1 MSGLGLF
8 RLHQPG
14 LRWILLFVITMV
26 FAKMMIN
33 NIFFSG
39 IPVHQMMSLAT
50 LPRPQDQTHT
60 GLKGLS
66 FSSLSSLILI
76 FLLYRALFGPTD
88 HEENLRFVRKELKKA
103 KNEAANKW

>member
-1 MSGLGLF
+1 MDIVDFNHNG
-8 RLHQPG
+8 
-14 LRWILLFVITMV
+14 VCEDDD
-26 FAKMMIN
+26 IN
-33 NIFFSG
+33 NNFNSG

>member
-1 MSGLGLF
+1 
-8 RLHQPG
+8 
-14 LRWILLFVITMV
+14 
-26 FAKMMIN
+26 
-33 NIFFSG
+33 
-39 IPVHQMMSLAT
+39 MMSLAT

-60 GLKGLS
+60 GLKGQRCQLS
-66 FSSLSSLILI
+66 PSLFIFFFFKVSFVIFLLLI